1 MRLPNWS
8 KIVWWGLVTS
18 STTGFLYQR
27 YSDLV
32 AGRAAPA
39 DVIVFLVWLALVLA
53 PIFDEITIPG
63 LKFKQQIESLKKEIT
78 QVRSE
83 LHSTADARASLSQ
96 QINFPLPPSDAQ
108 LPDLER
114 VAKAA
119 AAEALREYGT
129 RVPPPPP
136 DVGIPPDV
144 QFLFATRYNLEREIY
159 RIAYARGVSPFGP
172 RVISPM
178 QMIRAIAS
186 AQLISPQLERSI
198 REVYAVCSAAVHAQD
213 VTPAKIAFV
222 RDVADD
228 LLNALRAID

>member
-8 KIVWWGLVTS
+8 KVVWWGLVTA
-18 STTGFLYQR
+18 STTWFLYQR
-27 YSDLV
+27 YPDLV
-32 AGRAAPA
+32 AGRASPA
-39 DVIVFLVWLALVLA
+39 DVIAFLVWVALVLA
-53 PIFDEITIPG
+53 PIFDEITLPG
-63 LKFKQQIESLKKEIT
+63 LKLKQQIEALRNDIT

-83 LHSTADARASLSQ
+83 LHSTADARANLSQ
-96 QINFPLPPSDAQ
+96 QINIPLPPSDAQ
-108 LPDLER
+108 LPNLEK

-119 AAEALREYGT
+119 AAEALKEYGSRT
-129 RVPPPPP
+129 PPPPR
-136 DVGIPPDV
+136 DVDIPQDV

-172 RVISPM
+172 RVMSPM

-186 AQLISPQLERSI
+186 AELISPQLERSI

-228 LLNALRAID
+228 LLSALRAID